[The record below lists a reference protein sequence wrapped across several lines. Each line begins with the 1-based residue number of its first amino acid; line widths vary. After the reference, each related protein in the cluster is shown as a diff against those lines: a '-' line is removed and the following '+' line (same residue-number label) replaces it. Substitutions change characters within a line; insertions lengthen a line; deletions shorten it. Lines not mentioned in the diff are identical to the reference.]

1 MISLLSHS
9 TWRLNERESFQ
20 WGLGRWTV
28 IIKVRYYYTSVL
40 KWKQALVSCGSL
52 FSVLVKTH
60 HTSSKESD
68 SVGLHYR
75 YQFGLSWEGNSR
87 EKSCKSKLTRAN
99 SNTRLGWPATCP
111 LPSAFSVNCV
121 SDCSWLSFHFYVRL
135 SFFSSSPTRKFPPA
149 QSRHNSFISS
159 SSMVEI
165 LTKNTQFCI
174 RIKEKL
180 HKKTQLLVTHFHFL
194 NFFSFLFFS
203 SSLSKS
209 DMSKKVKA

>member
-1 MISLLSHS
+1 MAAFSRSWLKHITHPQKKA
-9 TWRLNERESFQ
+9 TRLAYTTDINLD
-20 WGLGRWTV
+20 WV
-28 IIKVRYYYTSVL
+28 IEI
-40 KWKQALVSCGSL
+40 
-52 FSVLVKTH
+52 
-60 HTSSKESD
+60 
-68 SVGLHYR
+68 
-75 YQFGLSWEGNSR
+75 WEGNSR

-135 SFFSSSPTRKFPPA
+135 PFFLLFSSSPTRKFPPA

-203 SSLSKS
+203 FPLRFRNRICLKR
-209 DMSKKVKA
+209 